1 MLGVEAFHYDRMIST
16 DHTISDVKSLLRRE
30 EKVEEGDY
38 IIHVASMP
46 IAEAGMSNMLKIS
59 RV

>member
-1 MLGVEAFHYDRMIST
+1 MEAFHYDKMIST
-16 DHTISDVKSLLRRE
+16 DHTISDVKSLLQRA
-30 EKVEEGDY
+30 EKVKDGDY

>member
-1 MLGVEAFHYDRMIST
+1 
-16 DHTISDVKSLLRRE
+16 VKTLLQRA
-30 EKVEEGDY
+30 EKVSSGDY

-59 RV
+59 RI

>member
-1 MLGVEAFHYDRMIST
+1 MIST
-16 DHTISDVKSLLRRE
+16 DHTISDVKTLLQRA
-30 EKVEEGDY
+30 EKVKSGDY

-59 RV
+59 RI